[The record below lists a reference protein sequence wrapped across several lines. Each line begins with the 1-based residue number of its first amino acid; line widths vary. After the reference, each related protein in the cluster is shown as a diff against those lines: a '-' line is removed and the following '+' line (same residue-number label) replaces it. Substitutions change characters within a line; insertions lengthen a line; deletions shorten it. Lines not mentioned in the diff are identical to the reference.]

1 MLYQS
6 RHVGKHEILSD
17 LCIEYYLF
25 FSEGYLF
32 NSPQKAIA
40 YILCIGNYIKH

>member
-1 MLYQS
+1 MRSFQTYALNTIY
-6 RHVGKHEILSD
+6 I
-17 LCIEYYLF
+17 

-40 YILCIGNYIKH
+40 YFLCIGNYIKHYHSVLHVLES